1 MHRRLEEG
9 EEYRNEEK
17 KMKKIVASVLVLAL
31 TLCMFTGCGS
41 DKKQAA
47 IEKYGSDV
55 LKLYNWGE
63 YMGENLISDFE
74 KEFGVKV
81 IVELFDS
88 NETMYTKLQAGDSY
102 DVLVPSDYM
111 IERLLAED
119 MLQPIDHSLIP
130 NESVLTDALEQFD
143 YDPGYKYSIPYFW
156 GSVGIVYNTNNVK
169 LSDLESQGFAVMK
182 NTDYKGRIYM
192 YDSERDSFMIALKSL
207 GYSMNTDNAD
217 ELNEA
222 YDWLVDLNKTMEPIY
237 IGDEVIDAMINGTKD
252 MAIVYS
258 GDAVTILDE
267 NEEMSYFTPAEGTN
281 IWVDAMVIPKNAENP
296 KLAHEF
302 INYVLTYDASYGN
315 SEAVGYAST
324 NKDVLAD
331 MSTGDGIYA
340 ENVAYVPRGGYAKD
354 EIFHDNQVI
363 RKMLSEMW
371 IKVKASN

>member
-1 MHRRLEEG
+1 M
-9 EEYRNEEK
+9 
-17 KMKKIVASVLVLAL
+17 
-31 TLCMFTGCGS
+31 
-41 DKKQAA
+41 
-47 IEKYGSDV
+47 
-55 LKLYNWGE
+55 
-63 YMGENLISDFE
+63 
-74 KEFGVKV
+74 
-81 IVELFDS
+81 
-88 NETMYTKLQAGDSY
+88 
-102 DVLVPSDYM
+102 
-111 IERLLAED
+111 
-119 MLQPIDHSLIP
+119 
-130 NESVLTDALEQFD
+130 
-143 YDPGYKYSIPYFW
+143 PYFW
-156 GSVGIVYNTNNVK
+156 GSVGIVYNKNNVK

-207 GYSMNTDNAD
+207 GYSMNTDNEA

-222 YDWLVDLNKTMEPIY
+222 YDWLVELNKTMEPIY